1 MTLRNV
7 IYDCG
12 ATCVKFPKELEKLE
26 CDTGDLTDEIL
37 FNYFNSDKF
46 QNDISSVLTILH
58 NEKKHGFYN
67 FSLFFTTT
75 PVTIKIFPHNS

>member
-26 CDTGDLTDEIL
+26 CDTGDLNNEIL
-37 FNYFNSDKF
+37 FNYFNSFKF
-46 QNDISSVLTILH
+46 QNDISSVVSILH
-58 NEKKHGFYN
+58 NKKKYGVSN

-75 PVTIKIFPHNS
+75 PITIKISPHNS